1 MVGKQWVDLACCG
14 LILAWSSR
22 MNLSRREGGDSNMD
36 RIDRDVELRSGAGVH
51 IRACTKQDLERLASF
66 LSSLSKE
73 RRNYLRYDVTDIEI
87 LRARLDQLDE
97 KDHFR
102 LIAETRD
109 RIVGDITMDREPYG
123 WTRHAAQIRG
133 VVDPSFSDDDLG
145 AVLFQALVQL
155 GDEVGIELLYTQVM
169 PQQRDLIEILG
180 RAGFEKSATLTH
192 FARDL
197 RGRPQD
203 LHVYTNDLRAV
214 WDRLG
219 QLMEEMDLRFT
230 H

>member
-1 MVGKQWVDLACCG
+1 MEC
-14 LILAWSSR
+14 I
-22 MNLSRREGGDSNMD
+22 DS
-36 RIDRDVELRSGAGVH
+36 DVELRSGTKVH

-66 LSSLSKE
+66 LSSIPKAN
-73 RRNYLRYDVTDIEI
+73 RTYLRYDVTDIEI
-87 LRARLDQLDE
+87 LRARLDQLDG

-102 LIAETRD
+102 LIAETKD

-133 VVDPSFSDDDLG
+133 VIDPSFSGDDLG

-169 PQQRDLIEILG
+169 PQQKDLVEILG
-180 RAGFEKSATLTH
+180 QAGFEKSATLRH
-192 FARDL
+192 FAKDL

-214 WDRLG
+214 WERLG
-219 QLMEEMDLRFT
+219 HLLEEMDLRFT